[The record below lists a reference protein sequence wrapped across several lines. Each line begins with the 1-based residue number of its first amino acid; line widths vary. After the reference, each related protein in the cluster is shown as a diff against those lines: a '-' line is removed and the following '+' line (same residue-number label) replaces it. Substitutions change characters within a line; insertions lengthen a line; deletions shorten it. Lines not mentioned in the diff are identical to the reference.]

1 MRQDTSVPILVI
13 GAGPAGLMA
22 AAAAG
27 KKALLVERNP
37 RPGRKLLLSGSGRC
51 NITHT
56 GEVDDFIR
64 RYGCNG
70 KFLRPALRSFPP
82 EALLD
87 FFKTRG
93 LDFLVREDGKIFPAT
108 LKAGDVLRRLVE
120 EVGEDRIM
128 ERTRV
133 IGAER
138 IPRGFLVRIASAEME
153 ETILAAKLVL
163 ATGGLSYPGTGST
176 GDGYDFARALG
187 HSVVEP
193 RPALTGVLSPGFRD
207 LAGNSFSLVEV
218 SLYREGKRIA
228 SARGDFLFTHR
239 GVSGPAVLDLS
250 RSIEKGDLLTVDFL
264 HPEKPE
270 DVADRLRLECR
281 TRARER
287 TTSYLASPPVT
298 RALAE
303 HILGAGGI
311 PGEKKLG
318 DLNRREMRYLSDS
331 LSRFPVP
338 VRELEGFD
346 SAMTTAGGVALNEV
360 NPKTMESRLVPGL
373 YFAGEVLDVD
383 GDSGGYNLQ
392 AAFSTGRLAG
402 KSAAS

>member
-1 MRQDTSVPILVI
+1 MRQETDLPILVV

-37 RPGRKLLLSGSGRC
+37 RPGRKLLVSGSGQC
-51 NITHT
+51 NITHR

-64 RYGCNG
+64 HYGKNG
-70 KFLRPALRSFPP
+70 RFLRPALHAFPP

-87 FFKTRG
+87 FFRTRG
-93 LDFLVREDGKIFPAT
+93 LEFIVREDGKIFPET

-120 EVGEDRIM
+120 EVGEERIM
-128 ERTRV
+128 ARTRV
-133 IGAER
+133 VGVER
-138 IPRGFLVRIASAEME
+138 ITGGFLVRVASAERK
-153 ETILAAKLVL
+153 ETLFAARLVL
-163 ATGGLSYPGTGST
+163 STGGLSYPGTGST
-176 GDGYDFARALG
+176 GDGYAFARDLG
-187 HSVVEP
+187 HSLVDP
-193 RPALTGVLSPGFRD
+193 RPALTGVLSPGFRG
-207 LAGNSFSLVEV
+207 LSGNSFSLVEV
-218 SLYREGKRIA
+218 NLLRDGMRVATSC
-228 SARGDFLFTHR
+228 GDFLFTHR
-239 GVSGPAVLDLS
+239 GVTGPAVLDLS
-250 RSIEKGDLLTVDFL
+250 RSMERGDLLTVDFL

-270 DVADRLRLECR
+270 DVADRLRLECKV
-281 TRARER
+281 RAREQAS
-287 TTSYLASPPVT
+287 SYLASPPIT

-303 HILGAGGI
+303 HILRAGGI
-311 PGEKKLG
+311 PGDKKLG
-318 DLNRREMRYLSDS
+318 DLNKREMRYLADS

-383 GDSGGYNLQ
+383 GDTGGYNLQ